1 MIDPVVAHY
10 FFLFWTLVIDVWL
23 WQTLVIQDANADG
36 SFSLCLQM

>member
-10 FFLFWTLVIDVWL
+10 FFLFWTLVIDVW
-23 WQTLVIQDANADG
+23 QTLVIQDANADG